1 LDLGAGLRFGAG
13 GGEKEVQR
21 QRTVADGATQCC
33 GGDTLNLE
41 FGVVGGRLSV
51 ISISAGGG
59 GGKLAWKREMVRRGR
74 RGEAV
79 EEEEA
84 ESLSSCRR
92 GQVVE
97 VRSCCQRLTARCA
110 EEEEMVLL
118 SRVHKRKDSVS
129 PFGC

>member
-51 ISISAGGG
+51 RSISAGGG
-59 GGKLAWKREMVRRGR
+59 GQLAWKREMVRRGR

-110 EEEEMVLL
+110 EEEEAKSHMRGHGLL
-118 SRVHKRKDSVS
+118 LCEQVTQ
-129 PFGC
+129 